1 MDYFLTPQMKGEKP
15 FNCYVCG
22 KLLIADI
29 DGEYML
35 KLTCPRCD
43 TMMVIQT
50 KKSLPD
56 ELVVKHG
63 ELVKL

>member
-22 KLLIADI
+22 KLLISDI
-29 DGEYML
+29 EGEYTL
-35 KLTCPRCD
+35 KLVCPRCE
-43 TMMVIQT
+43 TKIVVQT
-50 KKSLPD
+50 KTALPD
-56 ELVVKHG
+56 ELVVKYG